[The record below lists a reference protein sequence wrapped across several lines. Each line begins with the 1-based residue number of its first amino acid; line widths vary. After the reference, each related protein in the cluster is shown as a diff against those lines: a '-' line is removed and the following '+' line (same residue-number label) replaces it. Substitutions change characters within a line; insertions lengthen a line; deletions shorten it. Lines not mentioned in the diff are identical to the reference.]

1 MLSSSCVEHKKKW
14 SSRKLVMTE
23 EASGVLSYLCYF
35 LVSSNTPPEGD
46 EVKGKGRV
54 GTRVLPPHQSARAK
68 GRG

>member
-1 MLSSSCVEHKKKW
+1 
-14 SSRKLVMTE
+14 MTE